1 METRNN
7 VRKFVFPIVAIM
19 IVIFNYQK
27 LSGIE
32 NIRGVHIATLVGI
45 GIALG
50 ILLKNIVDQIRRRD

>member
-7 VRKFVFPIVAIM
+7 VRKFVFPVVGLM
-19 IVIFNYQK
+19 ILIFNYQK

-32 NIRGVHIATLVGI
+32 NIRGIHVATLVGI
-45 GIALG
+45 GVASG